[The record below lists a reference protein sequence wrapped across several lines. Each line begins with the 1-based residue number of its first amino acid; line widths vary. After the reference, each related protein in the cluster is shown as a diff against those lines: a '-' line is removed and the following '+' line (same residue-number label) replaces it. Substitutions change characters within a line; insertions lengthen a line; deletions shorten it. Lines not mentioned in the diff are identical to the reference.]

1 MADKKSTFNIS
12 QATGTLPNGLVITYD
27 GSDESIKN
35 SPENQAAQNA
45 EKKMYERDQ
54 NPVPKFTLDNGK
66 VSLSGGKI
74 NLSHPVVTEMEN
86 ALSNAFRGADFTD
99 KDVATAFQKAATKAN
114 EQIQAQL
121 NYEEYEDFLD
131 HSGFS
136 DSAYRNYSSAR
147 QEFEKPNVTSSTTDI
162 TTYDKNG
169 KLVKKSIKE
178 WFDYWKK
185 EYNPEDRGQLWL
197 KSLERAYN
205 PTSDEDL
212 YAAIPAILMGTN
224 KGQNWLQGF
233 FQWVN
238 PFDDKGAD
246 APTVTPVNG
255 FDDTNGVSVGIQS
268 AVAEFGRILPQTGEM
283 VNNPW
288 GDLGSASG
296 EGRYNFKERFGTEFT
311 NADLP
316 EIENEEDFQWYK
328 SLANKSDQ
336 ELRDIFGS
344 DRISRQ
350 VAVISDPAFSS
361 YENYKEFRDKVTG
374 ENAYTAAKSWDQN
387 LQESIERFATY
398 APNEATVGVAAGQIA
413 RIAAEQFALSLLTG
427 GALSTSN
434 IVKSIGDLGVKGG
447 KALGII
453 KTGQELAA
461 TSSNTA
467 KILSAMASGSAEG
480 LNVASK
486 IIYGLGKIGTWA
498 VREVGEDAIRGL
510 IDDVLVGNSL
520 DSQGNLDGSK
530 FLENVY
536 MNAIMAAIGK
546 APGTIA
552 KAIFTVLDADKTI
565 DGVKIPVGAKTQL
578 NKLAQAASGSA
589 DSAVKAIDEDG
600 HPIITHAGKDERL
613 DQVTLTKENANKL
626 VPEQAPTKTLEE
638 AVAEGDDAGK
648 TIENI
653 AKEAGMDTPL
663 KPGDN
668 TKIENAPDPEAT
680 KNKIERKLNDDD
692 IRRKFPNG
700 KVSINGEEYILDV
713 KNANLGDLASA
724 NGSTIKNFGDG
735 ASKLAASAK
744 QGLRSFQ
751 ESLNGVLQHADEF
764 AKGWKE
770 AVEKF
775 ASDNGVAVRDVI
787 IALRDLRIDGTES
800 IPGLKQLWEEHWAP
814 YANQLLDA
822 QDNLT
827 KIKTNRQNY
836 YQRDMVAGT
845 VKIDGG
851 NVSVDQSTVSN
862 LLGIDSDFDLTASS
876 RKANKQKITD
886 DKLETNPELLAKE
899 FVLSRVE
906 TIKKY
911 SKQGKII
918 SAMREALDDGEE
930 LTQSEAAESLRAT
943 KKIGDD
949 IRNSKEVQDIADS
962 VTDQKTLDNVD
973 NLNFEMDAKVNSDPE
988 VKRIDKEIEKQKADI
1003 ESKKAQLEELQEA
1016 KKTASTKTSDNGE
1029 AQLTQD
1035 LDSAIKSSKDRI
1047 DSLENELSSLKKE
1060 TTAEFDGEVHTI
1072 DDSIKEMDA
1081 QIKEQQAKVDNYK
1094 PKTDPNEI
1102 PKMDYATRKELAKS
1116 YANRNRDYVVA
1127 YRRQNTGVD
1136 NWYSNG
1142 TGKGKGDVTKFETWG
1157 SDKGDLTNAVWLTT
1171 DEKWA
1176 ESPGMASAGNYN
1188 GTPDQTVVILIP
1200 RSLVV
1205 DAGGEFPLGPDG
1217 NAMSLRAFSEANGN
1231 KIVQTR
1237 GIESQN
1243 WYAARDANYAAGTE
1257 PVTSGMRDR
1266 LNSKFYNKQELVLFK
1281 DIQPELLNDSNRLL
1295 LEEYNAKHAAE
1306 NKLFGAKAEKT
1317 LREYQ
1322 DVMDTLV
1329 EQKNEI
1335 EAKQA
1340 ELDAEKLH
1348 LEEINK
1354 PSEDGKISESNLRE
1368 SPWAKDTKLGPDG
1381 YKYVENNA
1389 DISGVKEELG
1399 SVVDWVRKGDNDE
1412 PVIERYNM
1420 LPKEVRDYAEQDE
1433 NFQLLVDRYGIETAF
1448 SRVGVDFPWSRLM
1461 IDKIYGDYLWAKNNG
1476 ASGGASQSAKDAL
1489 SKGISDGEANLKKLN
1504 DERAKAVEQAKKR
1517 ISSEG
1522 PKTEAQQTAEN
1533 KQIVD
1538 SVANTTKAT
1547 ADQRQDA
1554 FEKAANKSN
1563 AAELISDSSKYKK
1576 RAKHQATQNPIG
1588 VNFMPGNPF
1597 GKFASWINDNFVKSQ
1612 SIQIKEGDRIY
1623 SAYSGGYSLYA
1634 ESTSWARQIILD
1646 IRDGKTLTDAIYRV
1660 LQQNGVKVE
1669 PTEYAI
1675 KKYEAKTS
1683 PQKDFEKASAI
1694 AERLSKSRLWGKAV
1708 KDGKVV
1714 NTELLGAMLA
1724 KELRRQGAS
1733 EFFRFLKKSD
1743 FSTFTKGQQKWLN
1756 AQAYKMI
1763 ASFDPK
1769 AGKRIKAGIQKAMG
1783 LVMGAKYRSNMYGN
1797 LKNAQLQLTEIQ
1809 RLFTLNGLGDFAK
1822 TIKRLITDSEFRT
1835 KVSDAAYIYASDSM
1849 GQGLTK
1855 QDVEMMKQIID
1866 SNLAAADASTM
1877 TPKGIITA
1885 INTHFQKGAKAAI
1898 DGADNDLLGAIQ
1910 GAEYFK
1916 NYMLLAGIVQSAET
1930 KNLSGMAADAYIR
1943 NRFNTEALAGTNIGR
1958 IGLTDSA
1965 LGRLTFMYLGF
1976 PIRELTL
1983 QAHII
1988 KGGGT
1993 LGGATKFD
2001 KVIGGIAYVEKMLG
2015 AKGLV
2020 WALEAPWGYKFA
2032 DVIGYD
2038 PFGLTDNRSDT
2049 EDNKNVDFW
2058 AGLADFGIQ
2067 NNPILQGAI
2076 GSAFVDVY
2084 MAYREAYEDAKDEW
2098 LETHDSL
2105 EGFDWTLDDAPNEQ
2119 IWQTFGAGFTPGYT
2133 AFSRAANEAQ
2143 DLDRGFRISSTG
2155 NRLYE
2160 TNQDS
2165 GSALWGMVMGRTNT
2179 RNAMNY
2185 YQTPDPIRGLTERGL
2200 PGLGQAFE
2208 RAMPFRLNRLEGAQ
2222 YGDRRFREF
2231 DPTDSYSY
2239 SDWFDGS
2246 WADEQN
2252 WITGYYAFREEAE
2265 EIRDRANEGVNQSNA
2280 LEKIASR
2287 ETELADLRERV
2298 ERYVQA
2304 YLDKHPEGIS
2314 NAKMQQVQR
2323 IFNMDLPDAGNTL
2336 NRVLGDYSDYEKNYA
2351 ANRVAQGNFPSPY
2364 GFSSTPYTDQ
2374 DGVSKGDYK
2383 YARNAQLENILQTQQ
2398 YGVQSNVGRVIA
2410 QLDDTLVP
2418 TPFGSMSF
2426 SDYRK
2431 KVQNEISKE
2440 YSKSKVD
2447 YDHISD
2453 LQSQYL
2459 DVFDMI
2465 IRPIFSTYGSGIL
2478 QAGKSSDVM
2487 QQFSSML
2494 NGLIPSDEYRV
2505 DKKGRRIRQS
2515 TPYMTVDIKKWL
2527 QRNYGSYPARNTT
2540 DNDSESRLRGIRND
2554 MDAGRVAVA
2563 RAKAIAFIEDIR
2575 EGRASID
2582 RDRLVELQNILRGGY
2597 DKNSITGG
2605 GNLNTGL
2612 NR

>member
-54 NPVPKFTLDNGK
+54 NPVPKFTLEDGK

-74 NLSHPVVTEMEN
+74 NLSHPVVTEMET

-147 QEFEKPNVTSSTTDI
+147 QEFEKPNVTSSTANV

-169 KLVKKSIKE
+169 KLVTKSIKE

-224 KGQNWLQGF
+224 KGQNLLQGF

-238 PFDDKGAD
+238 PFDGKGAD
-246 APTVTPVNG
+246 APTVTPING

-283 VNNPW
+283 ANNPW
-288 GDLGSASG
+288 GDLGAANG

-311 NADLP
+311 DADLP

-336 ELRDIFGS
+336 ELRDIFGT
-344 DRISRQ
+344 DRIPRQ

-361 YENYKEFRDKVTG
+361 YENYKEFRDRVTG

-398 APNEATVGVAAGQIA
+398 APNAATVGVAAGQIA

-480 LNVASK
+480 LNKASK

-498 VREVGEDAIRGL
+498 VREVGEDAIRGI

-546 APGTIA
+546 APGTVA

-648 TIENI
+648 AIENI

-700 KVSINGEEYILDV
+700 KVFINGKEYILDV

-735 ASKLAASAK
+735 ANKLAASAK

-775 ASDNGVAVRDVI
+775 ASDNGVGVRDVI

-851 NVSVDQSTVSN
+851 KVSVDQSTVSN

-973 NLNFEMDAKVNSDPE
+973 NLNFEMDTKVNSDPE
-988 VKRIDKEIEKQKADI
+988 VKRIDGEIEKQKADI
-1003 ESKKAQLEELQEA
+1003 ESKKAQ
-1016 KKTASTKTSDNGE
+1016 
-1029 AQLTQD
+1029 
-1035 LDSAIKSSKDRI
+1035 
-1047 DSLENELSSLKKE
+1047 
-1060 TTAEFDGEVHTI
+1060 
-1072 DDSIKEMDA
+1072 
-1081 QIKEQQAKVDNYK
+1081 
-1094 PKTDPNEI
+1094 
-1102 PKMDYATRKELAKS
+1102 
-1116 YANRNRDYVVA
+1116 
-1127 YRRQNTGVD
+1127 
-1136 NWYSNG
+1136 
-1142 TGKGKGDVTKFETWG
+1142 
-1157 SDKGDLTNAVWLTT
+1157 
-1171 DEKWA
+1171 
-1176 ESPGMASAGNYN
+1176 
-1188 GTPDQTVVILIP
+1188 
-1200 RSLVV
+1200 
-1205 DAGGEFPLGPDG
+1205 
-1217 NAMSLRAFSEANGN
+1217 
-1231 KIVQTR
+1231 
-1237 GIESQN
+1237 
-1243 WYAARDANYAAGTE
+1243 
-1257 PVTSGMRDR
+1257 
-1266 LNSKFYNKQELVLFK
+1266 
-1281 DIQPELLNDSNRLL
+1281 
-1295 LEEYNAKHAAE
+1295 
-1306 NKLFGAKAEKT
+1306 
-1317 LREYQ
+1317 
-1322 DVMDTLV
+1322 
-1329 EQKNEI
+1329 
-1335 EAKQA
+1335 
-1340 ELDAEKLH
+1340 

-1368 SPWAKDTKLGPDG
+1368 APWNKKNELGTKG

-1389 DISGVKEELG
+1389 DLPGMKNEFG
-1399 SVVDWVRKGDNDE
+1399 SVVDWVRKGGNDDA
-1412 PVIERYNM
+1412 IIKRYNM
-1420 LPKEVRDYAEQDE
+1420 LPKEVRDFVEQDK
-1433 NFQLLVDRYGIETAF
+1433 NFQRLVDRYGLPTAF
-1448 SRVGVDFPWSRLM
+1448 IRVGVDFPISMLL
-1461 IDKIYGDYLWAKNNG
+1461 IDKTYGDYLWAKNNDV
-1476 ASGGASQSAKDAL
+1476 SGGVDQSAKEML
-1489 SKGISDGEANLKKLN
+1489 SKEISDGEANLKKLN

-1538 SVANTTKAT
+1538 SVANTTKNT

-1563 AAELISDSSKYKK
+1563 AAELISSSSKYKK

-1597 GKFASWINDNFVKSQ
+1597 GKFASWINDNFIKSQ

-1675 KKYEAKTS
+1675 NKYRAKTS

-1694 AERLSKSRLWGKAV
+1694 AERLSNSRLWSKAV

-1769 AGKRIKAGIQKAMG
+1769 ASKRIRAGIQKAMG

-1809 RLFTLNGLGDFAK
+1809 RLFTLNGLGDFTK

-1835 KVSDAAYIYASDSM
+1835 KISDAAYIYASDSM

-1855 QDVEMMKQIID
+1855 QDVEMMKQVIN

-1930 KNLSGMAADAYIR
+1930 KNLSGMTADAYIR

-1993 LGGATKFD
+1993 LGGTTKFD
-2001 KVIGGIAYVEKMLG
+2001 KVLGGIAYAEKMLG

-2032 DVIGYD
+2032 DVVGYD

-2119 IWQTFGAGFTPGYT
+2119 IWQTFGAGFVPGYT
-2133 AFSRAANEAQ
+2133 VFSRAANEAQ

-2160 TNQDS
+2160 TNQDP
-2165 GSALWGMVMGRTNT
+2165 GSALWGMIVGRTNT

-2185 YQTPDPIRGLTERGL
+2185 YQTPDPIRGLTEHGL

-2222 YGDRRFREF
+2222 YGDRNFREF

-2252 WITGYYAFREEAE
+2252 WTTGYYAFREEAE
-2265 EIRDRANEGVNQSNA
+2265 EIRDRANEGVNQSNS

-2287 ETELADLRERV
+2287 EAELADLRERV

-2431 KVQNEISKE
+2431 KVQDEINKE

-2527 QRNYGSYPARNTT
+2527 QKNYGSYPARNTT
-2540 DNDSESRLRGIRND
+2540 DNDSEARLRGIRND

-2563 RAKAIAFIEDIR
+2563 RAKAIAFIEDLR
-2575 EGRASID
+2575 EGRASVD

>member
-45 EKKMYERDQ
+45 EKKMYERGQ
-54 NPVPKFTLDNGK
+54 NPVPKFTLENGK

-86 ALSNAFRGADFTD
+86 ALSDAFRGADFTD

-147 QEFEKPNVTSSTTDI
+147 QEFKKPNVTSSTANV

-283 VNNPW
+283 INNPW
-288 GDLGSASG
+288 GDLGAASG
-296 EGRYNFKERFGTEFT
+296 EWRYNFKERFGTEFT

-344 DRISRQ
+344 DRIPRQ

-427 GALSTSN
+427 GALSAGN

-480 LNVASK
+480 LNKASK

-498 VREVGEDAIRGL
+498 VREVGEDAVRGL

-648 TIENI
+648 AIENI
-653 AKEAGMDTPL
+653 AKEASIDTPL

-668 TKIENAPDPEAT
+668 TKIENVSDPEAT

-735 ASKLAASAK
+735 ANKLAASAK

-775 ASDNGVAVRDVI
+775 ASDNGVGVRDVI

-814 YANQLLDA
+814 YANKLLDA

-845 VKIDGG
+845 VKIDSGK
-851 NVSVDQSTVSN
+851 VSVDQSTVSN

-988 VKRIDKEIEKQKADI
+988 VKRIDGEIEKQKADI
-1003 ESKKAQLEELQEA
+1003 ESKKAQLEE
-1016 KKTASTKTSDNGE
+1016 
-1029 AQLTQD
+1029 
-1035 LDSAIKSSKDRI
+1035 
-1047 DSLENELSSLKKE
+1047 
-1060 TTAEFDGEVHTI
+1060 
-1072 DDSIKEMDA
+1072 
-1081 QIKEQQAKVDNYK
+1081 
-1094 PKTDPNEI
+1094 
-1102 PKMDYATRKELAKS
+1102 
-1116 YANRNRDYVVA
+1116 
-1127 YRRQNTGVD
+1127 
-1136 NWYSNG
+1136 
-1142 TGKGKGDVTKFETWG
+1142 
-1157 SDKGDLTNAVWLTT
+1157 
-1171 DEKWA
+1171 
-1176 ESPGMASAGNYN
+1176 
-1188 GTPDQTVVILIP
+1188 
-1200 RSLVV
+1200 
-1205 DAGGEFPLGPDG
+1205 
-1217 NAMSLRAFSEANGN
+1217 
-1231 KIVQTR
+1231 
-1237 GIESQN
+1237 
-1243 WYAARDANYAAGTE
+1243 
-1257 PVTSGMRDR
+1257 
-1266 LNSKFYNKQELVLFK
+1266 
-1281 DIQPELLNDSNRLL
+1281 
-1295 LEEYNAKHAAE
+1295 
-1306 NKLFGAKAEKT
+1306 
-1317 LREYQ
+1317 
-1322 DVMDTLV
+1322 
-1329 EQKNEI
+1329 
-1335 EAKQA
+1335 
-1340 ELDAEKLH
+1340 
-1348 LEEINK
+1348 INK
-1354 PSEDGKISESNLRE
+1354 SSEDGKISESELLKKSKDIYDKKMERANKATDPADKASLSRRAGAEKAARDRLISNNLT
-1368 SPWAKDTKLGPDG
+1368 AKELSNFKKKYDGNFVGKKVIVDGKDAVVKKPSMFGKVGVEFLDGTKKTVDNAEVKP
-1381 YKYVENNA
+1381 KYTSKA
-1389 DISGVKEELG
+1389 DIEADMWESLVKPEIEATLGVKL
-1399 SVVDWVRKGDNDE
+1399 DN
-1412 PVIERYNM
+1412 
-1420 LPKEVRDYAEQDE
+1420 
-1433 NFQLLVDRYGIETAF
+1433 GIKYD
-1448 SRVGVDFPWSRLM
+1448 S
-1461 IDKIYGDYLWAKNNG
+1461 
-1476 ASGGASQSAKDAL
+1476 DAQKL

-1538 SVANTTKAT
+1538 SVADTTKNT

-1563 AAELISDSSKYKK
+1563 AAELISNSSKYKK

-1597 GKFASWINDNFVKSQ
+1597 GKFASWINDNFIKSQ
-1612 SIQIKEGDRIY
+1612 SIQIKEGNRIY

-1675 KKYEAKTS
+1675 KKYGAKTS

-1694 AERLSKSRLWGKAV
+1694 AERLSKSRLWSKAV

-1855 QDVEMMKQIID
+1855 QDVEMMKQTID

-1885 INTHFQKGAKAAI
+1885 INTHLQKGAKAAI

-2001 KVIGGIAYVEKMLG
+2001 KVLGGIAYVEKMLG

-2058 AGLADFGIQ
+2058 ASVADFSIQ

-2105 EGFDWTLDDAPNEQ
+2105 EGFDWVLDDAPNEQ

-2160 TNQDS
+2160 TNQDP
-2165 GSALWGMVMGRTNT
+2165 GSALWGTIVGRTNT

-2222 YGDRRFREF
+2222 YGDRNFREF

-2252 WITGYYAFREEAE
+2252 WTTGYYAFREEAE
-2265 EIRDRANEGVNQSNA
+2265 EIRDRANEGVNQSNS

-2287 ETELADLRERV
+2287 EAELADLRERV

-2431 KVQNEISKE
+2431 KVQSEINKE

-2505 DKKGRRIRQS
+2505 DKKGKRIRQS

-2527 QRNYGSYPARNTT
+2527 QKNYGSYPARNTT
-2540 DNDSESRLRGIRND
+2540 DNDSEARLRGIRND

-2563 RAKAIAFIEDIR
+2563 RAKTIAFIEDLR
-2575 EGRASID
+2575 EGRASVD
-2582 RDRLVELQNILRGGY
+2582 RDRLAELQNILRGGY

>member
-45 EKKMYERDQ
+45 EKKMYARDQ

-74 NLSHPVVTEMEN
+74 NLSHPVVTEMET

-121 NYEEYEDFLD
+121 NYEEYKDFLD

-162 TTYDKNG
+162 TTYDKDG
-169 KLVKKSIKE
+169 KPATKSIKE

-185 EYNPEDRGQLWL
+185 EYSPEERGQLWL

-238 PFDDKGAD
+238 PFDGKGAD

-288 GDLGSASG
+288 GDLGAASG

-311 NADLP
+311 DADLP

-344 DRISRQ
+344 DRIPRQ

-427 GALSTSN
+427 GALSAGN
-434 IVKSIGDLGVKGG
+434 IVKSIGDLGAKGG

-480 LNVASK
+480 LNKASK

-498 VREVGEDAIRGL
+498 VREVGEDAIRGI

-552 KAIFTVLDADKTI
+552 KAVFTVLDADKTI

-578 NKLAQAASGSA
+578 NKLAQAASGST

-648 TIENI
+648 AIENI
-653 AKEAGMDTPL
+653 AKEASIDTPL

-735 ASKLAASAK
+735 ANKLAASAK

-775 ASDNGVAVRDVI
+775 ASDNGVGVRDVI

-851 NVSVDQSTVSN
+851 KVSVDQSTVSN

-899 FVLSRVE
+899 FVLSRAE

-949 IRNSKEVQDIADS
+949 VRNSKEVQDIADS

-988 VKRIDKEIEKQKADI
+988 VKRIDKEIEKQKADV
-1003 ESKKAQLEELQEA
+1003 ESKKVQLEETNRLFEDE
-1016 KKTASTKTSDNGE
+1016 KTS
-1029 AQLTQD
+1029 
-1035 LDSAIKSSKDRI
+1035 
-1047 DSLENELSSLKKE
+1047 EN
-1060 TTAEFDGEVHTI
+1060 
-1072 DDSIKEMDA
+1072 
-1081 QIKEQQAKVDNYK
+1081 
-1094 PKTDPNEI
+1094 
-1102 PKMDYATRKELAKS
+1102 
-1116 YANRNRDYVVA
+1116 
-1127 YRRQNTGVD
+1127 
-1136 NWYSNG
+1136 
-1142 TGKGKGDVTKFETWG
+1142 
-1157 SDKGDLTNAVWLTT
+1157 
-1171 DEKWA
+1171 
-1176 ESPGMASAGNYN
+1176 
-1188 GTPDQTVVILIP
+1188 
-1200 RSLVV
+1200 
-1205 DAGGEFPLGPDG
+1205 
-1217 NAMSLRAFSEANGN
+1217 
-1231 KIVQTR
+1231 
-1237 GIESQN
+1237 
-1243 WYAARDANYAAGTE
+1243 
-1257 PVTSGMRDR
+1257 
-1266 LNSKFYNKQELVLFK
+1266 
-1281 DIQPELLNDSNRLL
+1281 
-1295 LEEYNAKHAAE
+1295 
-1306 NKLFGAKAEKT
+1306 
-1317 LREYQ
+1317 
-1322 DVMDTLV
+1322 
-1329 EQKNEI
+1329 
-1335 EAKQA
+1335 
-1340 ELDAEKLH
+1340 
-1348 LEEINK
+1348 
-1354 PSEDGKISESNLRE
+1354 NLRE
-1368 SPWAKDTKLGPDG
+1368 SPWSEKTKLGPDG

-1389 DISGVKEELG
+1389 DIPGVKDELG
-1399 SVVDWVRKGDNDE
+1399 SVTDWVRKGGNEDA
-1412 PVIERYNM
+1412 VIERYNM

-1433 NFQLLVDRYGIETAF
+1433 NFQRLVDRFGMETAF
-1448 SRVGVDFPWSRLM
+1448 IRVGVDYPWSKLM
-1461 IDKIYGDYLWAKNNG
+1461 IDKVYGDYLWAKNNG
-1476 ASGGASQSAKDAL
+1476 ASGGAGKSAKDTL
-1489 SKGISDGEANLKKLN
+1489 SKEISDGEANLKKLN

-1517 ISSEG
+1517 ISNEG
-1522 PKTEAQQTAEN
+1522 PKTEAQQAAEN

-1538 SVANTTKAT
+1538 SVADTTKNT
-1547 ADQRQDA
+1547 ADKRQDA

-1563 AAELISDSSKYKK
+1563 AAELISSSSKYKK

-1597 GKFASWINDNFVKSQ
+1597 GKFASWINDNFIKSQ

-1675 KKYEAKTS
+1675 NKYGAKTS

-1694 AERLSKSRLWGKAV
+1694 ADRLSNSRLWSKAV

-1769 AGKRIKAGIQKAMG
+1769 ASKRIRAGIQKAMG

-1855 QDVEMMKQIID
+1855 QDVEMMKQVIN

-1930 KNLSGMAADAYIR
+1930 KNLSGMTADAYIR

-1993 LGGATKFD
+1993 LGGTTKFD
-2001 KVIGGIAYVEKMLG
+2001 KVLGGIAYVEKMLG

-2032 DVIGYD
+2032 DVVGYD

-2058 AGLADFGIQ
+2058 ASLADFGIQ

-2119 IWQTFGAGFTPGYT
+2119 IWQTFGAGFVPGYT

-2160 TNQDS
+2160 TNQDP
-2165 GSALWGMVMGRTNT
+2165 GSALWGTIVGRTNT

-2222 YGDRRFREF
+2222 YGDRNFREF

-2265 EIRDRANEGVNQSNA
+2265 EIRDRANEGVNQSNS

-2287 ETELADLRERV
+2287 EAELADLRERV

-2351 ANRVAQGNFPSPY
+2351 ANRVAQGDFPSPY
-2364 GFSSTPYTDQ
+2364 GFSSTPYTDP

-2431 KVQNEISKE
+2431 KVQSEINKE

-2527 QRNYGSYPARNTT
+2527 QKNYGSYPARNTT
-2540 DNDSESRLRGIRND
+2540 DNDSEARLRGIRND

-2563 RAKAIAFIEDIR
+2563 RAKTIAFIEDLR
-2575 EGRASID
+2575 EGRVSVD
-2582 RDRLVELQNILRGGY
+2582 RDRLAELQNILRGGY

>member
-54 NPVPKFTLDNGK
+54 NPVPKFTLEDGK

-74 NLSHPVVTEMEN
+74 NLSHPVVTEMET

-99 KDVATAFQKAATKAN
+99 KDVAAAFQKAVTKAN

-121 NYEEYEDFLD
+121 NYEEYKDFLD

-169 KLVKKSIKE
+169 KPATKSIKE

-185 EYNPEDRGQLWL
+185 EYSPEERGQLWL

-288 GDLGSASG
+288 GDLGATTG

-344 DRISRQ
+344 DRIPRQ

-361 YENYKEFRDKVTG
+361 YESYKEFRDRVTG

-434 IVKSIGDLGVKGG
+434 IMKSIGDLGVKGG

-648 TIENI
+648 AIENI

-751 ESLNGVLQHADEF
+751 EALNGVLQHADEF

-775 ASDNGVAVRDVI
+775 ASDNGVGVRDVI

-973 NLNFEMDAKVNSDPE
+973 NLNFEMDAKVSSDPE
-988 VKRIDKEIEKQKADI
+988 VKKIDKEIEEQKADV
-1003 ESKKAQLEELQEA
+1003 ESKK
-1016 KKTASTKTSDNGE
+1016 
-1029 AQLTQD
+1029 
-1035 LDSAIKSSKDRI
+1035 
-1047 DSLENELSSLKKE
+1047 
-1060 TTAEFDGEVHTI
+1060 
-1072 DDSIKEMDA
+1072 
-1081 QIKEQQAKVDNYK
+1081 
-1094 PKTDPNEI
+1094 
-1102 PKMDYATRKELAKS
+1102 
-1116 YANRNRDYVVA
+1116 
-1127 YRRQNTGVD
+1127 
-1136 NWYSNG
+1136 
-1142 TGKGKGDVTKFETWG
+1142 
-1157 SDKGDLTNAVWLTT
+1157 
-1171 DEKWA
+1171 
-1176 ESPGMASAGNYN
+1176 
-1188 GTPDQTVVILIP
+1188 
-1200 RSLVV
+1200 
-1205 DAGGEFPLGPDG
+1205 
-1217 NAMSLRAFSEANGN
+1217 
-1231 KIVQTR
+1231 VQ
-1237 GIESQN
+1237 
-1243 WYAARDANYAAGTE
+1243 
-1257 PVTSGMRDR
+1257 
-1266 LNSKFYNKQELVLFK
+1266 
-1281 DIQPELLNDSNRLL
+1281 
-1295 LEEYNAKHAAE
+1295 
-1306 NKLFGAKAEKT
+1306 
-1317 LREYQ
+1317 
-1322 DVMDTLV
+1322 
-1329 EQKNEI
+1329 
-1335 EAKQA
+1335 
-1340 ELDAEKLH
+1340 
-1348 LEEINK
+1348 LEEINRLF
-1354 PSEDGKISESNLRE
+1354 EDGKTSESDLRE
-1368 SPWAKDTKLGPDG
+1368 APWNKKNELGAKG
-1381 YKYVENNA
+1381 YKYVESNA
-1389 DISGVKEELG
+1389 DIPGIKDEHG
-1399 SVVDWVRKGDNDE
+1399 SVVDWVRKGGNDDE
-1412 PVIERYNM
+1412 VIKRYNM
-1420 LPKEVRDYAEQDE
+1420 LPKEVKDYVEQDK
-1433 NFQLLVDRYGIETAF
+1433 NFQRLVDRYGLPTAF
-1448 SRVGVDFPWSRLM
+1448 TRVGVDFPISMSL
-1461 IDKIYGDYLWAKNNG
+1461 IDKTYGDYLWAKNNG
-1476 ASGGASQSAKDAL
+1476 ASGGVGKSAKDTL

-1533 KQIVD
+1533 KQIVN
-1538 SVANTTKAT
+1538 SVADTTKAT

-1597 GKFASWINDNFVKSQ
+1597 GKFASWINDNFIKSQ

-1634 ESTSWARQIILD
+1634 ESTSWARQIVLD

-1675 KKYEAKTS
+1675 EKYGAKTS

-1855 QDVEMMKQIID
+1855 QDVEMMKQTID

-1993 LGGATKFD
+1993 LGGSTKFD
-2001 KVIGGIAYVEKMLG
+2001 KVIGGIAYAEKMLG

-2105 EGFDWTLDDAPNEQ
+2105 EGFDWVLDDAPNEQ

-2160 TNQDS
+2160 TNQDP
-2165 GSALWGMVMGRTNT
+2165 GSALWGMIMGRTNT

-2287 ETELADLRERV
+2287 EAELSDLRERV

-2351 ANRVAQGNFPSPY
+2351 TNRVAQGNFPSPY

-2527 QRNYGSYPARNTT
+2527 QKNYGNYPARNTT
-2540 DNDSESRLRGIRND
+2540 DNDSEARLRGIRND

-2582 RDRLVELQNILRGGY
+2582 RDRLAELQNILRGGY
-2597 DKNSITGG
+2597 DKGSITGG

>member
-45 EKKMYERDQ
+45 EKKMYDRDQ
-54 NPVPKFTLDNGK
+54 NPVPKFTLEDGK
-66 VSLSGGKI
+66 VSLSGGKV
-74 NLSHPVVTEMEN
+74 NLSHPVVTEMET
-86 ALSNAFRGADFTD
+86 ALSKAFRGADFTD
-99 KDVATAFQKAATKAN
+99 KDVAAAFQKAATKAN

-147 QEFEKPNVTSSTTDI
+147 QEFEKPNVTSSTANV

-224 KGQNWLQGF
+224 KGQNWVQGF

-288 GDLGSASG
+288 GDLGAASG

-344 DRISRQ
+344 DRIPRQ

-427 GALSTSN
+427 GALSANN

-453 KTGQELAA
+453 KTGQKLAA

-480 LNVASK
+480 LNAASK

-498 VREVGEDAIRGL
+498 VREVGEDAIRGI

-589 DSAVKAIDEDG
+589 DSAVKSIDEDG

-626 VPEQAPTKTLEE
+626 VPEQAPTKTLED

-648 TIENI
+648 AIENI

-851 NVSVDQSTVSN
+851 KVSVDQSTVSN

-911 SKQGKII
+911 SNQGKII

-988 VKRIDKEIEKQKADI
+988 VKRIDGEIEKQKADI
-1003 ESKKAQLEELQEA
+1003 ESKKAQLEEI
-1016 KKTASTKTSDNGE
+1016 TKS
-1029 AQLTQD
+1029 
-1035 LDSAIKSSKDRI
+1035 
-1047 DSLENELSSLKKE
+1047 
-1060 TTAEFDGEVHTI
+1060 
-1072 DDSIKEMDA
+1072 
-1081 QIKEQQAKVDNYK
+1081 
-1094 PKTDPNEI
+1094 
-1102 PKMDYATRKELAKS
+1102 
-1116 YANRNRDYVVA
+1116 
-1127 YRRQNTGVD
+1127 
-1136 NWYSNG
+1136 
-1142 TGKGKGDVTKFETWG
+1142 
-1157 SDKGDLTNAVWLTT
+1157 
-1171 DEKWA
+1171 
-1176 ESPGMASAGNYN
+1176 
-1188 GTPDQTVVILIP
+1188 
-1200 RSLVV
+1200 
-1205 DAGGEFPLGPDG
+1205 
-1217 NAMSLRAFSEANGN
+1217 
-1231 KIVQTR
+1231 
-1237 GIESQN
+1237 
-1243 WYAARDANYAAGTE
+1243 
-1257 PVTSGMRDR
+1257 
-1266 LNSKFYNKQELVLFK
+1266 
-1281 DIQPELLNDSNRLL
+1281 
-1295 LEEYNAKHAAE
+1295 
-1306 NKLFGAKAEKT
+1306 
-1317 LREYQ
+1317 
-1322 DVMDTLV
+1322 
-1329 EQKNEI
+1329 
-1335 EAKQA
+1335 
-1340 ELDAEKLH
+1340 
-1348 LEEINK
+1348 
-1354 PSEDGKISESNLRE
+1354 SEDGKIPESNLRE
-1368 SPWAKDTKLGPDG
+1368 APWSKKNELGTKG
-1381 YKYVENNA
+1381 YKYVESNA
-1389 DISGVKEELG
+1389 DLPGVKEELG
-1399 SVVDWVRKGDNDE
+1399 SVVDWVRKGGNDE
-1412 PVIERYNM
+1412 ATVKRYNM
-1420 LPKEVRDYAEQDE
+1420 LPKEVRDFVEQDK
-1433 NFQLLVDRYGIETAF
+1433 NFQRLVDRYGLPTAF
-1448 SRVGVDFPWSRLM
+1448 TRVGVDFPISRSL
-1461 IDKIYGDYLWAKNNG
+1461 IDKSYGDYLWAKNNDV
-1476 ASGGASQSAKDAL
+1476 SGGAGKSAKDTL

-1517 ISSEG
+1517 IASEA

-1538 SVANTTKAT
+1538 SVADTTKAT

-1612 SIQIKEGDRIY
+1612 SIQIKEGNRIY

-1675 KKYEAKTS
+1675 KKYGAKTS

-1855 QDVEMMKQIID
+1855 QDVEMMKQTID

-1930 KNLSGMAADAYIR
+1930 KNLSGMTADAYIR
-1943 NRFNTEALAGTNIGR
+1943 NRFNTEAIAGTNIGR

-1976 PIRELTL
+1976 PIRDLTL

-2001 KVIGGIAYVEKMLG
+2001 KVLGSIAYVEKMLG

-2058 AGLADFGIQ
+2058 AGVADFSIQ

-2105 EGFDWTLDDAPNEQ
+2105 EGFDWVLDDAPNEQ

-2165 GSALWGMVMGRTNT
+2165 GNALWGMIMGRTNT

-2222 YGDRRFREF
+2222 YGDRNFREF

-2351 ANRVAQGNFPSPY
+2351 ANRVAQGNFPSSY

-2431 KVQNEISKE
+2431 KVQSEINKE

-2527 QRNYGSYPARNTT
+2527 QKNYGNYPARNTT
-2540 DNDSESRLRGIRND
+2540 DNNSEARLRGIRND

-2563 RAKAIAFIEDIR
+2563 RAKAIAFIEDLR

>member
-45 EKKMYERDQ
+45 EKKMYARDQ

-121 NYEEYEDFLD
+121 NYEEYRDFLD

-169 KLVKKSIKE
+169 KPVTKSIKE

-185 EYNPEDRGQLWL
+185 EYNPEERGQLWL

-212 YAAIPAILMGTN
+212 YASIPAILMGTN

-238 PFDDKGAD
+238 PFDGKGAD

-288 GDLGSASG
+288 GDLGATNG

-344 DRISRQ
+344 DRIPRQ

-427 GALSTSN
+427 GALSAGN

-453 KTGQELAA
+453 KTGQKLAA

-480 LNVASK
+480 LNAASK

-498 VREVGEDAIRGL
+498 VREVGEDAVRGL

-589 DSAVKAIDEDG
+589 DSAVKSIDEDG

-648 TIENI
+648 AIENI
-653 AKEAGMDTPL
+653 AKEAGIDTPL

-851 NVSVDQSTVSN
+851 KVSVDQSTVSN

-899 FVLSRVE
+899 FVLSRAE

-962 VTDQKTLDNVD
+962 VADQKTLDNVD
-973 NLNFEMDAKVNSDPE
+973 NLNFEMDAKVNLDPE
-988 VKRIDKEIEKQKADI
+988 VKRIDGEIEKQKADV
-1003 ESKKAQLEELQEA
+1003 ENKKAQ
-1016 KKTASTKTSDNGE
+1016 
-1029 AQLTQD
+1029 
-1035 LDSAIKSSKDRI
+1035 
-1047 DSLENELSSLKKE
+1047 
-1060 TTAEFDGEVHTI
+1060 
-1072 DDSIKEMDA
+1072 
-1081 QIKEQQAKVDNYK
+1081 
-1094 PKTDPNEI
+1094 
-1102 PKMDYATRKELAKS
+1102 
-1116 YANRNRDYVVA
+1116 
-1127 YRRQNTGVD
+1127 
-1136 NWYSNG
+1136 
-1142 TGKGKGDVTKFETWG
+1142 
-1157 SDKGDLTNAVWLTT
+1157 
-1171 DEKWA
+1171 
-1176 ESPGMASAGNYN
+1176 
-1188 GTPDQTVVILIP
+1188 
-1200 RSLVV
+1200 
-1205 DAGGEFPLGPDG
+1205 
-1217 NAMSLRAFSEANGN
+1217 
-1231 KIVQTR
+1231 
-1237 GIESQN
+1237 
-1243 WYAARDANYAAGTE
+1243 
-1257 PVTSGMRDR
+1257 
-1266 LNSKFYNKQELVLFK
+1266 
-1281 DIQPELLNDSNRLL
+1281 
-1295 LEEYNAKHAAE
+1295 
-1306 NKLFGAKAEKT
+1306 
-1317 LREYQ
+1317 
-1322 DVMDTLV
+1322 
-1329 EQKNEI
+1329 
-1335 EAKQA
+1335 
-1340 ELDAEKLH
+1340 

-1354 PSEDGKISESNLRE
+1354 PSEDGKISESELLKKSKDIYDKKMERANKATDPADKASLSRRAGAEKAARDRLISNNLTAKERSNFKKKYDSNFVGKKVIVDGKDAVVKKPSMFGKVGVEFLDGTKKTVDNAEVKPKYTSKADVEADMWE
-1368 SPWAKDTKLGPDG
+1368 SLVKPEIEATL
-1381 YKYVENNA
+1381 
-1389 DISGVKEELG
+1389 GVKL
-1399 SVVDWVRKGDNDE
+1399 DN
-1412 PVIERYNM
+1412 
-1420 LPKEVRDYAEQDE
+1420 
-1433 NFQLLVDRYGIETAF
+1433 
-1448 SRVGVDFPWSRLM
+1448 GVKYD
-1461 IDKIYGDYLWAKNNG
+1461 GNAQN
-1476 ASGGASQSAKDAL
+1476 L
-1489 SKGISDGEANLKKLN
+1489 SKEISDGEANLKKLN

-1517 ISSEG
+1517 ISNEG

-1538 SVANTTKAT
+1538 SVADTTKNT
-1547 ADQRQDA
+1547 ANQRQDA

-1563 AAELISDSSKYKK
+1563 AAELISSSSKYKK

-1597 GKFASWINDNFVKSQ
+1597 GKFASWINDNFIKSQ

-1675 KKYEAKTS
+1675 KKYGAKTS

-1769 AGKRIKAGIQKAMG
+1769 AGKKIKAGIQKAMG

-1855 QDVEMMKQIID
+1855 QDVEMMKQTID

-1993 LGGATKFD
+1993 LGGSTKFD
-2001 KVIGGIAYVEKMLG
+2001 KVLGGIAYVEKMLG

-2020 WALEAPWGYKFA
+2020 WTLEAPWGYKFA

-2058 AGLADFGIQ
+2058 ASLADFGVQ

-2105 EGFDWTLDDAPNEQ
+2105 EGFDWVLDDAPNEQ

-2165 GSALWGMVMGRTNT
+2165 GNALWGMIMGRTNT

-2222 YGDRRFREF
+2222 YGDRNFREF

-2364 GFSSTPYTDQ
+2364 GFSSTPYTDP

-2431 KVQNEISKE
+2431 KVQDEISKE

-2527 QRNYGSYPARNTT
+2527 QKNYGNYPARNTT
-2540 DNDSESRLRGIRND
+2540 DNDSEARLRGIRND

-2563 RAKAIAFIEDIR
+2563 RAKAIAFIEDLR
-2575 EGRASID
+2575 EGRVSVD

>member
-12 QATGTLPNGLVITYD
+12 QATGTLPNGLIITYD

-45 EKKMYERDQ
+45 EKKMYKRDQ
-54 NPVPKFTLDNGK
+54 NPVPKFTLEDGK

-74 NLSHPVVTEMEN
+74 NLSHPVVTEMET

-99 KDVATAFQKAATKAN
+99 KDVAAAFQKAATKAN

-147 QEFEKPNVTSSTTDI
+147 QEFEKPNVTSSTANV

-224 KGQNWLQGF
+224 RGQNWLQGL
-233 FQWVN
+233 FQLVN
-238 PFDDKGAD
+238 PFDGKGAD

-288 GDLGSASG
+288 GDLGATNG

-311 NADLP
+311 DADLP

-344 DRISRQ
+344 DRIPRQ

-427 GALSTSN
+427 GALSANN

-480 LNVASK
+480 LNAASK

-498 VREVGEDAIRGL
+498 VREVGEDAVRGL

-648 TIENI
+648 AIENI

-680 KNKIERKLNDDD
+680 KNKIERKLDDDD

-775 ASDNGVAVRDVI
+775 ASDNGVGVRDVI

-836 YQRDMVAGT
+836 YQRDMIAGT
-845 VKIDGG
+845 VKIDGEK
-851 NVSVDQSTVSN
+851 VSVDQSTVSN

-918 SAMREALDDGEE
+918 SVMREALDDGEE
-930 LTQSEAAESLRAT
+930 LTQYEAAESLRAT

-962 VTDQKTLDNVD
+962 VTDQKALDNVD

-1003 ESKKAQLEELQEA
+1003 ESKKAQLEE
-1016 KKTASTKTSDNGE
+1016 T
-1029 AQLTQD
+1029 
-1035 LDSAIKSSKDRI
+1035 
-1047 DSLENELSSLKKE
+1047 
-1060 TTAEFDGEVHTI
+1060 
-1072 DDSIKEMDA
+1072 
-1081 QIKEQQAKVDNYK
+1081 
-1094 PKTDPNEI
+1094 
-1102 PKMDYATRKELAKS
+1102 
-1116 YANRNRDYVVA
+1116 
-1127 YRRQNTGVD
+1127 
-1136 NWYSNG
+1136 
-1142 TGKGKGDVTKFETWG
+1142 
-1157 SDKGDLTNAVWLTT
+1157 
-1171 DEKWA
+1171 
-1176 ESPGMASAGNYN
+1176 
-1188 GTPDQTVVILIP
+1188 
-1200 RSLVV
+1200 
-1205 DAGGEFPLGPDG
+1205 
-1217 NAMSLRAFSEANGN
+1217 
-1231 KIVQTR
+1231 
-1237 GIESQN
+1237 
-1243 WYAARDANYAAGTE
+1243 
-1257 PVTSGMRDR
+1257 
-1266 LNSKFYNKQELVLFK
+1266 
-1281 DIQPELLNDSNRLL
+1281 
-1295 LEEYNAKHAAE
+1295 
-1306 NKLFGAKAEKT
+1306 
-1317 LREYQ
+1317 
-1322 DVMDTLV
+1322 
-1329 EQKNEI
+1329 
-1335 EAKQA
+1335 
-1340 ELDAEKLH
+1340 
-1348 LEEINK
+1348 NK

-1368 SPWAKDTKLGPDG
+1368 APWAEKTKLGPDG
-1381 YKYVENNA
+1381 YN
-1389 DISGVKEELG
+1389 
-1399 SVVDWVRKGDNDE
+1399 
-1412 PVIERYNM
+1412 
-1420 LPKEVRDYAEQDE
+1420 YAEKNTD
-1433 NFQLLVDRYGIETAF
+1433 IP
-1448 SRVGVDFPWSRLM
+1448 GV
-1461 IDKIYGDYLWAKNNG
+1461 
-1476 ASGGASQSAKDAL
+1476 SGGAGKSAKDTL

-1522 PKTEAQQTAEN
+1522 LKTEAQQTAEN

-1538 SVANTTKAT
+1538 SVADTTKNT

-1563 AAELISDSSKYKK
+1563 AAELISSSSKYKK

-1597 GKFASWINDNFVKSQ
+1597 GKFASWINDNFIKSQ

-1675 KKYEAKTS
+1675 NKYGAKTS

-1769 AGKRIKAGIQKAMG
+1769 ASRRIRAGIQKAMG

-1835 KVSDAAYIYASDSM
+1835 KISDAAYIYASDSM

-1855 QDVEMMKQIID
+1855 QDVEMMRQVID

-1885 INTHFQKGAKAAI
+1885 INNHFQKGAKAAI

-1993 LGGATKFD
+1993 LGGSTKLD
-2001 KVIGGIAYVEKMLG
+2001 KVIGGIAYAEKMLG

-2058 AGLADFGIQ
+2058 AGIADFSIQ

-2105 EGFDWTLDDAPNEQ
+2105 EGFDWVLDDAPNEQ

-2185 YQTPDPIRGLTERGL
+2185 YQIPDPIRGLTERGL

-2222 YGDRRFREF
+2222 YGDRNFREF

-2287 ETELADLRERV
+2287 EAELADLRERV

-2304 YLDKHPEGIS
+2304 YLNKHPEGIS

-2351 ANRVAQGNFPSPY
+2351 ANRVAQGNFPSSY

-2398 YGVQSNVGRVIA
+2398 YGVQSDVGRVIA

-2478 QAGKSSDVM
+2478 QSGKSSDVM

-2540 DNDSESRLRGIRND
+2540 DNDSEARLRGIRND

-2563 RAKAIAFIEDIR
+2563 RAKAIAFIEDLR
-2575 EGRASID
+2575 EGRVSVD

-2597 DKNSITGG
+2597 DKNSVTGG

>member
-45 EKKMYERDQ
+45 EKKMYDRDQ
-54 NPVPKFTLDNGK
+54 NPVPKFTLENGK

-74 NLSHPVVTEMEN
+74 NLSHPVVTEMET
-86 ALSNAFRGADFTD
+86 ALSNAFRGADFTN
-99 KDVATAFQKAATKAN
+99 KDVATAFQKAVTKAN

-147 QEFEKPNVTSSTTDI
+147 QEFEKPNVTSSTANV

-178 WFDYWKK
+178 WFDYWEK

-224 KGQNWLQGF
+224 KGQNWAQGF

-238 PFDDKGAD
+238 PFDGKGAD
-246 APTVTPVNG
+246 APIVTPVNG

-268 AVAEFGRILPQTGEM
+268 AVAEFGRILPQTGEA

-288 GDLGSASG
+288 GDLGATSG

-311 NADLP
+311 DADLP

-336 ELRDIFGS
+336 ELRDIFGT
-344 DRISRQ
+344 DRIPRQ

-361 YENYKEFRDKVTG
+361 YENYKEFRDRVTG

-427 GALSTSN
+427 GALSAGN

-480 LNVASK
+480 LNKASK

-498 VREVGEDAIRGL
+498 AREVGEDAVRGI

-546 APGTIA
+546 APGTVA

-648 TIENI
+648 AIESI
-653 AKEAGMDTPL
+653 AKEASIDTPL

-724 NGSTIKNFGDG
+724 NGSTIKSFGDG

-764 AKGWKE
+764 SKGWKE

-845 VKIDGG
+845 VKIDGE
-851 NVSVDQSTVSN
+851 NVSVDQGTVSN
-862 LLGIDSDFDLTASS
+862 LLGIDSSFDLTASS

-918 SAMREALDDGEE
+918 SVMREALDDGEE

-988 VKRIDKEIEKQKADI
+988 VKRIDGEIEKQRADI

-1029 AQLTQD
+1029 AQLNQD

-1157 SDKGDLTNAVWLTT
+1157 SDKGDLTNSVWLTT
-1171 DEKWA
+1171 DEEWA
-1176 ESPGMASAGNYN
+1176 ESPDMASAGTHN
-1188 GTPDQTVVILIP
+1188 GTPDQTVVVLIP

-1205 DAGGEFPLGPDG
+1205 DAGGEFPIGPDG
-1217 NAMSLRAFSEANGN
+1217 NTMSLRAFSEANDN

-1237 GIESQN
+1237 GTENQN
-1243 WYAARDANYAAGTE
+1243 WYAARDANYAAGTD
-1257 PVTSGMRDR
+1257 PVTSVMRDR

-1329 EQKNEI
+1329 KQKNEI

-1348 LEEINK
+1348 LEEISK
-1354 PSEDGKISESNLRE
+1354 PSEDGKISES
-1368 SPWAKDTKLGPDG
+1368 
-1381 YKYVENNA
+1381 
-1389 DISGVKEELG
+1389 
-1399 SVVDWVRKGDNDE
+1399 
-1412 PVIERYNM
+1412 
-1420 LPKEVRDYAEQDE
+1420 
-1433 NFQLLVDRYGIETAF
+1433 
-1448 SRVGVDFPWSRLM
+1448 
-1461 IDKIYGDYLWAKNNG
+1461 
-1476 ASGGASQSAKDAL
+1476 DAQNL
-1489 SKGISDGEANLKKLN
+1489 SKEISDGEANLKKLN
-1504 DERAKAVEQAKKR
+1504 DKRAKAVEQAKKR

-1563 AAELISDSSKYKK
+1563 AAELISSSSKYKK

-1597 GKFASWINDNFVKSQ
+1597 GKFASWINDNFIKSQ
-1612 SIQIKEGDRIY
+1612 SIQIKEGNRVY
-1623 SAYSGGYSLYA
+1623 SAYSGGYSLYS

-1675 KKYEAKTS
+1675 KKYGAKTS

-1855 QDVEMMKQIID
+1855 QDVEMMKQTID

-1930 KNLSGMAADAYIR
+1930 KNLSGMTADAYIR

-2001 KVIGGIAYVEKMLG
+2001 KVLGGIAYVEKMLG

-2058 AGLADFGIQ
+2058 AGVADFSIQ

-2105 EGFDWTLDDAPNEQ
+2105 EGFDWVLDDAPNEQ

-2160 TNQDS
+2160 TNQDP
-2165 GSALWGMVMGRTNT
+2165 GNALWGMIMGRTNT

-2222 YGDRRFREF
+2222 YGDRNFREF

-2252 WITGYYAFREEAE
+2252 WTTGYYAFREEAE

-2364 GFSSTPYTDQ
+2364 GFSSTPYTDP

-2431 KVQNEISKE
+2431 KVQDEINKE

-2515 TPYMTVDIKKWL
+2515 TPYMTVDVKKWL
-2527 QRNYGSYPARNTT
+2527 QKNYGSYPARNTT
-2540 DNDSESRLRGIRND
+2540 DNDSEARLRGIRND

-2563 RAKAIAFIEDIR
+2563 RAKAIAFIEDLR
-2575 EGRASID
+2575 EGRASVD
-2582 RDRLVELQNILRGGY
+2582 RDRLAELQNILRGGY

>member
-35 SPENQAAQNA
+35 STENQAAQNA

-54 NPVPKFTLDNGK
+54 NPVPKFTLEDGK

-74 NLSHPVVTEMEN
+74 NLSHPVVTEMET

-99 KDVATAFQKAATKAN
+99 KDVATAFQKAVTKAN

-121 NYEEYEDFLD
+121 NYEEYKDFLD

-169 KLVKKSIKE
+169 KPATKSIKE

-185 EYNPEDRGQLWL
+185 EYSPEERGQLWL

-238 PFDDKGAD
+238 PFDGKGAD

-296 EGRYNFKERFGTEFT
+296 EGRYTFKERFGTEFT
-311 NADLP
+311 AADLP
-316 EIENEEDFQWYK
+316 EIENAEDFQWYT
-328 SLANKSDQ
+328 SSATKSDQ

-344 DRISRQ
+344 DRIPRQ

-498 VREVGEDAIRGL
+498 VREVGEDAIRGI

-648 TIENI
+648 AIENI
-653 AKEAGMDTPL
+653 AKEAGMDAPL

-930 LTQSEAAESLRAT
+930 LTQSEASESLRAT

-949 IRNSKEVQDIADS
+949 IRNYKEVQDIADR

-988 VKRIDKEIEKQKADI
+988 VKRIDGEIEKQKADI
-1003 ESKKAQLEELQEA
+1003 ESKK
-1016 KKTASTKTSDNGE
+1016 
-1029 AQLTQD
+1029 
-1035 LDSAIKSSKDRI
+1035 
-1047 DSLENELSSLKKE
+1047 
-1060 TTAEFDGEVHTI
+1060 
-1072 DDSIKEMDA
+1072 
-1081 QIKEQQAKVDNYK
+1081 
-1094 PKTDPNEI
+1094 
-1102 PKMDYATRKELAKS
+1102 
-1116 YANRNRDYVVA
+1116 
-1127 YRRQNTGVD
+1127 
-1136 NWYSNG
+1136 
-1142 TGKGKGDVTKFETWG
+1142 
-1157 SDKGDLTNAVWLTT
+1157 
-1171 DEKWA
+1171 
-1176 ESPGMASAGNYN
+1176 
-1188 GTPDQTVVILIP
+1188 
-1200 RSLVV
+1200 
-1205 DAGGEFPLGPDG
+1205 
-1217 NAMSLRAFSEANGN
+1217 
-1231 KIVQTR
+1231 VQ
-1237 GIESQN
+1237 
-1243 WYAARDANYAAGTE
+1243 
-1257 PVTSGMRDR
+1257 
-1266 LNSKFYNKQELVLFK
+1266 
-1281 DIQPELLNDSNRLL
+1281 
-1295 LEEYNAKHAAE
+1295 
-1306 NKLFGAKAEKT
+1306 
-1317 LREYQ
+1317 
-1322 DVMDTLV
+1322 
-1329 EQKNEI
+1329 
-1335 EAKQA
+1335 
-1340 ELDAEKLH
+1340 
-1348 LEEINK
+1348 LEEINRLF
-1354 PSEDGKISESNLRE
+1354 EDGKTSESNLRE

-1381 YKYVENNA
+1381 YKYVEDNG
-1389 DISGVKEELG
+1389 DISGIKEELG
-1399 SVVDWVRKGDNDE
+1399 SVVDWVRKGGNDDE
-1412 PVIERYNM
+1412 VIKRYNM
-1420 LPKEVRDYAEQDE
+1420 LPKEVKDYVEQDK
-1433 NFQLLVDRYGIETAF
+1433 NFQRLVDRYGLPTAF
-1448 SRVGVDFPWSRLM
+1448 TRVGVDFPISMSL
-1461 IDKIYGDYLWAKNNG
+1461 IDKTYGDYLWAKNNG
-1476 ASGGASQSAKDAL
+1476 ASGGVGKSAKDTL

-1504 DERAKAVEQAKKR
+1504 DERAKAVERAKKR
-1517 ISSEG
+1517 ISNEG

-1533 KQIVD
+1533 KQIVN
-1538 SVANTTKAT
+1538 SVADTTKAT

-1597 GKFASWINDNFVKSQ
+1597 GKFASWINDNFIKSQ

-1855 QDVEMMKQIID
+1855 QDVEMMKQTID

-1993 LGGATKFD
+1993 LGGSTKFD
-2001 KVIGGIAYVEKMLG
+2001 KVIGGIAYAEKMLG

-2084 MAYREAYEDAKDEW
+2084 MAYREAYEDAKDE
-2098 LETHDSL
+2098 
-2105 EGFDWTLDDAPNEQ
+2105 
-2119 IWQTFGAGFTPGYT
+2119 
-2133 AFSRAANEAQ
+2133 
-2143 DLDRGFRISSTG
+2143 
-2155 NRLYE
+2155 
-2160 TNQDS
+2160 
-2165 GSALWGMVMGRTNT
+2165 
-2179 RNAMNY
+2179 
-2185 YQTPDPIRGLTERGL
+2185 
-2200 PGLGQAFE
+2200 
-2208 RAMPFRLNRLEGAQ
+2208 
-2222 YGDRRFREF
+2222 
-2231 DPTDSYSY
+2231 
-2239 SDWFDGS
+2239 
-2246 WADEQN
+2246 
-2252 WITGYYAFREEAE
+2252 
-2265 EIRDRANEGVNQSNA
+2265 
-2280 LEKIASR
+2280 
-2287 ETELADLRERV
+2287 
-2298 ERYVQA
+2298 
-2304 YLDKHPEGIS
+2304 
-2314 NAKMQQVQR
+2314 
-2323 IFNMDLPDAGNTL
+2323 
-2336 NRVLGDYSDYEKNYA
+2336 
-2351 ANRVAQGNFPSPY
+2351 
-2364 GFSSTPYTDQ
+2364 
-2374 DGVSKGDYK
+2374 
-2383 YARNAQLENILQTQQ
+2383 
-2398 YGVQSNVGRVIA
+2398 
-2410 QLDDTLVP
+2410 
-2418 TPFGSMSF
+2418 
-2426 SDYRK
+2426 
-2431 KVQNEISKE
+2431 
-2440 YSKSKVD
+2440 
-2447 YDHISD
+2447 
-2453 LQSQYL
+2453 
-2459 DVFDMI
+2459 
-2465 IRPIFSTYGSGIL
+2465 
-2478 QAGKSSDVM
+2478 
-2487 QQFSSML
+2487 
-2494 NGLIPSDEYRV
+2494 
-2505 DKKGRRIRQS
+2505 
-2515 TPYMTVDIKKWL
+2515 
-2527 QRNYGSYPARNTT
+2527 
-2540 DNDSESRLRGIRND
+2540 
-2554 MDAGRVAVA
+2554 
-2563 RAKAIAFIEDIR
+2563 
-2575 EGRASID
+2575 
-2582 RDRLVELQNILRGGY
+2582 
-2597 DKNSITGG
+2597 
-2605 GNLNTGL
+2605 
-2612 NR
+2612 

>member
-99 KDVATAFQKAATKAN
+99 KDVAAAFQKAATKAN

-121 NYEEYEDFLD
+121 NYEEYRDFLD

-136 DSAYRNYSSAR
+136 DEAYRNYSSAR

-169 KLVKKSIKE
+169 KPATKSIKE

-185 EYNPEDRGQLWL
+185 EYNPEERGQLWL

-224 KGQNWLQGF
+224 KGQNWVQGF

-238 PFDDKGAD
+238 PFDGKGAD

-255 FDDTNGVSVGIQS
+255 FDDTNGVSVGVQS
-268 AVAEFGRILPQTGEM
+268 AIAEFGRILPQTGEM

-288 GDLGSASG
+288 GDLGATNG

-344 DRISRQ
+344 DRIARQ

-427 GALSTSN
+427 GALSANN

-480 LNVASK
+480 LNAASK

-498 VREVGEDAIRGL
+498 VREVGEDAVRGL

-735 ASKLAASAK
+735 VSKLAASAK

-764 AKGWKE
+764 AKEWKE

-851 NVSVDQSTVSN
+851 KVSVDQSTVSN

-911 SKQGKII
+911 SRQGKII

-988 VKRIDKEIEKQKADI
+988 VKRIDKEIEKQKSDI
-1003 ESKKAQLEELQEA
+1003 ESKKAQ
-1016 KKTASTKTSDNGE
+1016 
-1029 AQLTQD
+1029 
-1035 LDSAIKSSKDRI
+1035 
-1047 DSLENELSSLKKE
+1047 
-1060 TTAEFDGEVHTI
+1060 
-1072 DDSIKEMDA
+1072 
-1081 QIKEQQAKVDNYK
+1081 
-1094 PKTDPNEI
+1094 
-1102 PKMDYATRKELAKS
+1102 
-1116 YANRNRDYVVA
+1116 
-1127 YRRQNTGVD
+1127 
-1136 NWYSNG
+1136 
-1142 TGKGKGDVTKFETWG
+1142 
-1157 SDKGDLTNAVWLTT
+1157 
-1171 DEKWA
+1171 
-1176 ESPGMASAGNYN
+1176 
-1188 GTPDQTVVILIP
+1188 
-1200 RSLVV
+1200 
-1205 DAGGEFPLGPDG
+1205 
-1217 NAMSLRAFSEANGN
+1217 
-1231 KIVQTR
+1231 
-1237 GIESQN
+1237 
-1243 WYAARDANYAAGTE
+1243 
-1257 PVTSGMRDR
+1257 
-1266 LNSKFYNKQELVLFK
+1266 
-1281 DIQPELLNDSNRLL
+1281 
-1295 LEEYNAKHAAE
+1295 
-1306 NKLFGAKAEKT
+1306 
-1317 LREYQ
+1317 
-1322 DVMDTLV
+1322 
-1329 EQKNEI
+1329 
-1335 EAKQA
+1335 
-1340 ELDAEKLH
+1340 

-1368 SPWAKDTKLGPDG
+1368 SPWAEETKLGPDG

-1389 DISGVKEELG
+1389 DLPGVKDELG
-1399 SVVDWVRKGDNDE
+1399 SVTDWVSKGGSEDA
-1412 PVIERYNM
+1412 VVERYNM
-1420 LPKEVRDYAEQDE
+1420 LPKEVKDYAEHDE
-1433 NFQLLVDRYGIETAF
+1433 NFQRLVDRFGMETAF
-1448 SRVGVDFPWSRLM
+1448 IRVGVDYPWSKLM

-1476 ASGGASQSAKDAL
+1476 ASGGVGKSAKDTL

-1533 KQIVD
+1533 KQIVN
-1538 SVANTTKAT
+1538 SVADTTKAT

-1554 FEKAANKSN
+1554 FEKAASKSN
-1563 AAELISDSSKYKK
+1563 AAELISISSKYKK

-1597 GKFASWINDNFVKSQ
+1597 GKFASWINDNFIKSQ

-1675 KKYEAKTS
+1675 EKYGAKTS

-1822 TIKRLITDSEFRT
+1822 TIKRLITDSDFRT
-1835 KVSDAAYIYASDSM
+1835 KISDAAYIYANDSI

-1855 QDVEMMKQIID
+1855 QDVEMMRQIID
-1866 SNLAAADASTM
+1866 SNLATADASTM

-1993 LGGATKFD
+1993 LGGSTKFD
-2001 KVIGGIAYVEKMLG
+2001 KVIGGIAYAEKMLG

-2160 TNQDS
+2160 TNQDP
-2165 GSALWGMVMGRTNT
+2165 GNALWGMIVGRTNT

-2185 YQTPDPIRGLTERGL
+2185 YQTPDPIRGLAERGL

-2374 DGVSKGDYK
+2374 DGVSKGDYE

-2527 QRNYGSYPARNTT
+2527 QKNYGNYPARNTT
-2540 DNDSESRLRGIRND
+2540 DNDSEARLRGIRND

-2582 RDRLVELQNILRGGY
+2582 RDRLAELQNILRGGY
-2597 DKNSITGG
+2597 DKGSITGG

>member
-1 MADKKSTFNIS
+1 MADKKSAFNIS

-45 EKKMYERDQ
+45 EKKMYARDQ

-74 NLSHPVVTEMEN
+74 NLSHPVVTEMET

-147 QEFEKPNVTSSTTDI
+147 QEFEKPNVTSSTADVA
-162 TTYDKNG
+162 TYDKNG
-169 KLVKKSIKE
+169 KLVTKSIKE

-212 YAAIPAILMGTN
+212 YASIPAILMGTN

-255 FDDTNGVSVGIQS
+255 FDDTNGISVGVQS
-268 AVAEFGRILPQTGEM
+268 AIAEFGRILPQTGEA

-288 GDLGSASG
+288 GDLGATSG

-311 NADLP
+311 DADLP

-336 ELRDIFGS
+336 ELRDIFGT
-344 DRISRQ
+344 DRIPRQ

-361 YENYKEFRDKVTG
+361 YENYKEFRDRVTG

-434 IVKSIGDLGVKGG
+434 IMKSIGDLGVKGG

-480 LNVASK
+480 LNKASK

-498 VREVGEDAIRGL
+498 VREVGEDAIRGI

-648 TIENI
+648 AIENI
-653 AKEAGMDTPL
+653 AKEASIDTPL

-680 KNKIERKLNDDD
+680 KNKIERKLDDDD

-775 ASDNGVAVRDVI
+775 ASDNGVGVRDVI

-851 NVSVDQSTVSN
+851 KVSVDQSTVSN

-973 NLNFEMDAKVNSDPE
+973 NLNFEMDAKVNADPE
-988 VKRIDKEIEKQKADI
+988 VKRIDGEIEKQKADI
-1003 ESKKAQLEELQEA
+1003 ESKKAQLEE
-1016 KKTASTKTSDNGE
+1016 
-1029 AQLTQD
+1029 
-1035 LDSAIKSSKDRI
+1035 
-1047 DSLENELSSLKKE
+1047 
-1060 TTAEFDGEVHTI
+1060 V
-1072 DDSIKEMDA
+1072 
-1081 QIKEQQAKVDNYK
+1081 
-1094 PKTDPNEI
+1094 
-1102 PKMDYATRKELAKS
+1102 
-1116 YANRNRDYVVA
+1116 
-1127 YRRQNTGVD
+1127 
-1136 NWYSNG
+1136 
-1142 TGKGKGDVTKFETWG
+1142 
-1157 SDKGDLTNAVWLTT
+1157 
-1171 DEKWA
+1171 
-1176 ESPGMASAGNYN
+1176 
-1188 GTPDQTVVILIP
+1188 
-1200 RSLVV
+1200 
-1205 DAGGEFPLGPDG
+1205 
-1217 NAMSLRAFSEANGN
+1217 
-1231 KIVQTR
+1231 
-1237 GIESQN
+1237 
-1243 WYAARDANYAAGTE
+1243 
-1257 PVTSGMRDR
+1257 
-1266 LNSKFYNKQELVLFK
+1266 
-1281 DIQPELLNDSNRLL
+1281 
-1295 LEEYNAKHAAE
+1295 
-1306 NKLFGAKAEKT
+1306 
-1317 LREYQ
+1317 
-1322 DVMDTLV
+1322 
-1329 EQKNEI
+1329 
-1335 EAKQA
+1335 
-1340 ELDAEKLH
+1340 
-1348 LEEINK
+1348 NK

-1368 SPWAKDTKLGPDG
+1368 APWAEKTKLGPDG

-1399 SVVDWVRKGDNDE
+1399 SVTDWVRKGGSEDE
-1412 PVIERYNM
+1412 VIKRYNM
-1420 LPKEVRDYAEQDE
+1420 LPKEVRNYAEQDK
-1433 NFQLLVDRYGIETAF
+1433 NFQRLVDRFGIETAF
-1448 SRVGVDFPWSRLM
+1448 IRVGVDFPWSKLM

-1476 ASGGASQSAKDAL
+1476 ASGGAGQSAKDAL
-1489 SKGISDGEANLKKLN
+1489 SKKISDGEINKPSEDGKISESELLKKSKDIYDKKMERANKATDPADKASLSRRAGAEKAARDRLISNNLTAKERSNFKKKYDGNFVGKKVIVDGKDAVVKKPSMFGKVGVEFLDGTKKTVDNAEVKPKYTSKADVEADMWESLVKPEIEATLGVKLDNGVKYDSDAQNLSKEISDGEANLKKLN
-1504 DERAKAVEQAKKR
+1504 DKRAKAVEQAKKR
-1517 ISSEG
+1517 ISGEG

-1563 AAELISDSSKYKK
+1563 AAELISSSSKYKK

-1597 GKFASWINDNFVKSQ
+1597 GKFASWINDNFIKSQ

-1646 IRDGKTLTDAIYRV
+1646 IRDGKTLTDAIYRI

-1669 PTEYAI
+1669 PTEYAMN
-1675 KKYEAKTS
+1675 KYGAKTS

-1694 AERLSKSRLWGKAV
+1694 ADRLSNSRLWGKAV

-1769 AGKRIKAGIQKAMG
+1769 ASRRIRAGIQKAMG

-1855 QDVEMMKQIID
+1855 QDVEMMKQVIN

-1930 KNLSGMAADAYIR
+1930 KNLSGMTADAYIR

-1993 LGGATKFD
+1993 LGGSTKFD

-2032 DVIGYD
+2032 DVVGYD

-2105 EGFDWTLDDAPNEQ
+2105 EGFEWVLDDAPNEQ
-2119 IWQTFGAGFTPGYT
+2119 IWQTFGAGFVPGYT

-2160 TNQDS
+2160 TNQDP
-2165 GSALWGMVMGRTNT
+2165 GSALWGMIVGRTNT

-2222 YGDRRFREF
+2222 YGDRNFREF

-2252 WITGYYAFREEAE
+2252 WTTGYYAFREEAE

-2287 ETELADLRERV
+2287 EAELADLRERV

-2364 GFSSTPYTDQ
+2364 GFSSTPYTDP

-2431 KVQNEISKE
+2431 KVQSEINKE

-2527 QRNYGSYPARNTT
+2527 QKNYGSYPARNTT
-2540 DNDSESRLRGIRND
+2540 DNDSEARLRGIRND

-2563 RAKAIAFIEDIR
+2563 RAKAIAFIEDLR
-2575 EGRASID
+2575 EGRASVD
-2582 RDRLVELQNILRGGY
+2582 RDRLAELQNILRGGY

>member
-45 EKKMYERDQ
+45 EKKMYERGQ

-74 NLSHPVVTEMEN
+74 NLSHPVVTEMET
-86 ALSNAFRGADFTD
+86 ALSKAFRGADFTD
-99 KDVATAFQKAATKAN
+99 KDVAAAFQKAATKAN

-121 NYEEYEDFLD
+121 NYEEYKDFLD

-169 KLVKKSIKE
+169 KPATKSIKE

-185 EYNPEDRGQLWL
+185 EYSPEERGQLWL

-268 AVAEFGRILPQTGEM
+268 AVAEFGRILPQAGEA

-288 GDLGSASG
+288 GDFGATNG

-344 DRISRQ
+344 DRIPRQ

-387 LQESIERFATY
+387 LQESIERFAAY
-398 APNEATVGVAAGQIA
+398 APNAATAGVAAGQIA

-427 GALSTSN
+427 GALSASN

-453 KTGQELAA
+453 KTGQKLAA

-480 LNVASK
+480 LNAASK

-498 VREVGEDAIRGL
+498 VREVGEDAVRGL

-600 HPIITHAGKDERL
+600 HPIITRAGKDERL

-648 TIENI
+648 AIENI
-653 AKEAGMDTPL
+653 AKEASMDTPL

-713 KNANLGDLASA
+713 KNANLGDLESA

-851 NVSVDQSTVSN
+851 KVSVDQSTVSN

-988 VKRIDKEIEKQKADI
+988 VKRIDGEIEKQRADI
-1003 ESKKAQLEELQEA
+1003 ESKKAQLEEI
-1016 KKTASTKTSDNGE
+1016 S
-1029 AQLTQD
+1029 
-1035 LDSAIKSSKDRI
+1035 R
-1047 DSLENELSSLKKE
+1047 
-1060 TTAEFDGEVHTI
+1060 
-1072 DDSIKEMDA
+1072 
-1081 QIKEQQAKVDNYK
+1081 
-1094 PKTDPNEI
+1094 
-1102 PKMDYATRKELAKS
+1102 
-1116 YANRNRDYVVA
+1116 
-1127 YRRQNTGVD
+1127 
-1136 NWYSNG
+1136 
-1142 TGKGKGDVTKFETWG
+1142 
-1157 SDKGDLTNAVWLTT
+1157 
-1171 DEKWA
+1171 
-1176 ESPGMASAGNYN
+1176 
-1188 GTPDQTVVILIP
+1188 
-1200 RSLVV
+1200 
-1205 DAGGEFPLGPDG
+1205 
-1217 NAMSLRAFSEANGN
+1217 
-1231 KIVQTR
+1231 
-1237 GIESQN
+1237 
-1243 WYAARDANYAAGTE
+1243 
-1257 PVTSGMRDR
+1257 
-1266 LNSKFYNKQELVLFK
+1266 
-1281 DIQPELLNDSNRLL
+1281 
-1295 LEEYNAKHAAE
+1295 
-1306 NKLFGAKAEKT
+1306 
-1317 LREYQ
+1317 
-1322 DVMDTLV
+1322 
-1329 EQKNEI
+1329 
-1335 EAKQA
+1335 
-1340 ELDAEKLH
+1340 
-1348 LEEINK
+1348 
-1354 PSEDGKISESNLRE
+1354 PSEDGKVPESNLRE
-1368 SPWAKDTKLGPDG
+1368 APWSKKNELGAKG
-1381 YKYVENNA
+1381 YKYVESNA
-1389 DISGVKEELG
+1389 DLPGVKEELG
-1399 SVVDWVRKGDNDE
+1399 SVVDWVRKGGNDE
-1412 PVIERYNM
+1412 ATVKRYNM
-1420 LPKEVRDYAEQDE
+1420 LPKEVRDFVEQDK
-1433 NFQLLVDRYGIETAF
+1433 NFQRLVDKYGLPTAF
-1448 SRVGVDFPWSRLM
+1448 TRVGVDFPISRSL
-1461 IDKIYGDYLWAKNNG
+1461 IDKTYGDYLWAKNNDV
-1476 ASGGASQSAKDAL
+1476 SGGAGKSAKDTL

-1504 DERAKAVEQAKKR
+1504 DERARAVEQAKKR

-1538 SVANTTKAT
+1538 SVADTTKNT

-1563 AAELISDSSKYKK
+1563 AAELISNSSKYKK

-1597 GKFASWINDNFVKSQ
+1597 GKFASWINDNFIKSQ

-1623 SAYSGGYSLYA
+1623 SAYSGGYSLYS

-1675 KKYEAKTS
+1675 KKYGAKTS

-1855 QDVEMMKQIID
+1855 QDVEMMKQTID

-2001 KVIGGIAYVEKMLG
+2001 KVLGGIAYVEKMLG

-2058 AGLADFGIQ
+2058 AGVADFSIQ

-2105 EGFDWTLDDAPNEQ
+2105 EGFDWVLDDAPNEQ

-2160 TNQDS
+2160 TNQDP
-2165 GSALWGMVMGRTNT
+2165 GNALWGMIMGRTNT

-2222 YGDRRFREF
+2222 YGDRNFREF

-2252 WITGYYAFREEAE
+2252 WTTGYYAFREEAE
-2265 EIRDRANEGVNQSNA
+2265 EIRDRANEGVNQSNS

-2431 KVQNEISKE
+2431 KVQDEISKE
-2440 YSKSKVD
+2440 YSKSKVN

-2527 QRNYGSYPARNTT
+2527 QKNYGNYPARNTT
-2540 DNDSESRLRGIRND
+2540 DNDSEARLRGIRND

-2563 RAKAIAFIEDIR
+2563 RAKAIAFIEDLR

>member
-1 MADKKSTFNIS
+1 MADKKKTANIS
-12 QATGTLPNGLVITYD
+12 QATGTLPNGLIITYD

-45 EKKMYERDQ
+45 EKKRYDRDQ
-54 NPVPKFTLDNGK
+54 NPVPKFTLENGK

-74 NLSHPVVTEMEN
+74 NLSHPVVTEMET

-99 KDVATAFQKAATKAN
+99 KDVATAFQKAVTKAN

-169 KLVKKSIKE
+169 KPATKSIKE

-185 EYNPEDRGQLWL
+185 EYSPEERGQLWL

-238 PFDDKGAD
+238 PFDGKGAD

-255 FDDTNGVSVGIQS
+255 FDDTNGISVGVQS
-268 AVAEFGRILPQTGEM
+268 AIAEFGRILPQTGEAL
-283 VNNPW
+283 NNPW
-288 GDLGSASG
+288 GDLGATSG

-311 NADLP
+311 DADLP
-316 EIENEEDFQWYK
+316 EIKNEEEFEWYK

-336 ELRDIFGS
+336 ELRDIFNT
-344 DRISRQ
+344 DRIPRQ

-361 YENYKEFRDKVTG
+361 YESYKEFRDRVTG

-427 GALSTSN
+427 GALSAGN

-453 KTGQELAA
+453 KTGQKLAA

-480 LNVASK
+480 LNKASK

-498 VREVGEDAIRGL
+498 AREVGEDAIRGI

-648 TIENI
+648 VIESI
-653 AKEAGMDTPL
+653 AKEASTDTPL

-775 ASDNGVAVRDVI
+775 ASDNGVGVRDVI

-851 NVSVDQSTVSN
+851 KVSVDQSTVSN
-862 LLGIDSDFDLTASS
+862 LLGIDSSFDLTASS

-973 NLNFEMDAKVNSDPE
+973 NLNFEMDAKVNADPE
-988 VKRIDKEIEKQKADI
+988 VKRIDGEIEKQKADI
-1003 ESKKAQLEELQEA
+1003 ESKKAQLEE
-1016 KKTASTKTSDNGE
+1016 T
-1029 AQLTQD
+1029 
-1035 LDSAIKSSKDRI
+1035 
-1047 DSLENELSSLKKE
+1047 
-1060 TTAEFDGEVHTI
+1060 
-1072 DDSIKEMDA
+1072 
-1081 QIKEQQAKVDNYK
+1081 
-1094 PKTDPNEI
+1094 
-1102 PKMDYATRKELAKS
+1102 
-1116 YANRNRDYVVA
+1116 
-1127 YRRQNTGVD
+1127 
-1136 NWYSNG
+1136 
-1142 TGKGKGDVTKFETWG
+1142 
-1157 SDKGDLTNAVWLTT
+1157 
-1171 DEKWA
+1171 
-1176 ESPGMASAGNYN
+1176 
-1188 GTPDQTVVILIP
+1188 
-1200 RSLVV
+1200 
-1205 DAGGEFPLGPDG
+1205 
-1217 NAMSLRAFSEANGN
+1217 SEAG
-1231 KIVQTR
+1231 KDS
-1237 GIESQN
+1237 E
-1243 WYAARDANYAAGTE
+1243 
-1257 PVTSGMRDR
+1257 
-1266 LNSKFYNKQELVLFK
+1266 KQ
-1281 DIQPELLNDSNRLL
+1281 S
-1295 LEEYNAKHAAE
+1295 
-1306 NKLFGAKAEKT
+1306 
-1317 LREYQ
+1317 
-1322 DVMDTLV
+1322 
-1329 EQKNEI
+1329 
-1335 EAKQA
+1335 
-1340 ELDAEKLH
+1340 
-1348 LEEINK
+1348 
-1354 PSEDGKISESNLRE
+1354 
-1368 SPWAKDTKLGPDG
+1368 
-1381 YKYVENNA
+1381 
-1389 DISGVKEELG
+1389 
-1399 SVVDWVRKGDNDE
+1399 
-1412 PVIERYNM
+1412 
-1420 LPKEVRDYAEQDE
+1420 
-1433 NFQLLVDRYGIETAF
+1433 
-1448 SRVGVDFPWSRLM
+1448 
-1461 IDKIYGDYLWAKNNG
+1461 
-1476 ASGGASQSAKDAL
+1476 L
-1489 SKGISDGEANLKKLN
+1489 SKKISDGEANLKKLN
-1504 DERAKAVEQAKKR
+1504 DKRAKAVEQAKKR
-1517 ISSEG
+1517 ISNEG

-1538 SVANTTKAT
+1538 SVADTTKTT

-1563 AAELISDSSKYKK
+1563 AAELISNSSKYKK

-1646 IRDGKTLTDAIYRV
+1646 IRDGKTLTDALYRV

-1675 KKYEAKTS
+1675 NKYGAKTS

-1694 AERLSKSRLWGKAV
+1694 ADRLSNSRLWNKAV

-1714 NTELLGAMLA
+1714 NTELFGAMLA

-1769 AGKRIKAGIQKAMG
+1769 ASKRIKAGIQKAMG

-1797 LKNAQLQLTEIQ
+1797 LKNAQLQLTENQ

-1855 QDVEMMKQIID
+1855 QDVEMMKQVIN

-1885 INTHFQKGAKAAI
+1885 INNHFQKGAKAAI

-1993 LGGATKFD
+1993 LGGSTKFD

-2032 DVIGYD
+2032 DVVGYD

-2058 AGLADFGIQ
+2058 AGLADFSIQ

-2105 EGFDWTLDDAPNEQ
+2105 EGFEWVLDDAPNEQ
-2119 IWQTFGAGFTPGYT
+2119 IWQTFGAGFVPGYT

-2160 TNQDS
+2160 TNQDP
-2165 GSALWGMVMGRTNT
+2165 GSALWGMIVGRTNT

-2222 YGDRRFREF
+2222 YGDRNFREF

-2252 WITGYYAFREEAE
+2252 WTTGYYAFREEAE
-2265 EIRDRANEGVNQSNA
+2265 EIRDRANEGVNQSNS

-2287 ETELADLRERV
+2287 EAELADLRERV

-2351 ANRVAQGNFPSPY
+2351 ANRVAQGNFPSSY
-2364 GFSSTPYTDQ
+2364 GFSSTPYTDP

-2383 YARNAQLENILQTQQ
+2383 YARNAQLENILQTQR

-2431 KVQNEISKE
+2431 KVQSEINKE

-2527 QRNYGSYPARNTT
+2527 QKNYGSYPVRNTT
-2540 DNDSESRLRGIRND
+2540 DNDSEARLRGIRND

-2563 RAKAIAFIEDIR
+2563 RAKTIAFIEDLR
-2575 EGRASID
+2575 EGRASVD